1 MSRSVNLPGT
11 PEWFEFA
18 PLDSKKPDM
27 KQIDS
32 EKMKRSVNLG
42 KKMEIESTSLLP
54 PRPTL
59 TELLKHNNCMLARHI
74 FKTNTFFHGKVGF
87 HELVMR
93 KVFAVMGE
101 PAKSLEYL
109 HTVQNLPRESKPE
122 RLILLPAVKSEEALN
137 DFVAQSLRHKS
148 QPAVW
153 LVANPSSVH
162 KHLLLY
168 FHNFFIAS
176 NNPDELKHLQ
186 NVFSLP
192 KLTADLLLSNEREAV
207 FITDFEPVVNSAYL
221 PIAIVRLE
229 SFE

>member
-1 MSRSVNLPGT
+1 MPSSVKLPGN
-11 PEWFEFA
+11 PEWFQFT
-18 PLDSKKPDM
+18 PLDSKKTDTE
-27 KQIDS
+27 QIDS
-32 EKMKRSVNLG
+32 GKTKRSINLG
-42 KKMEIESTSLLP
+42 KKMESEGASLLP
-54 PRPTL
+54 SRLTL
-59 TELLKHNNCMLARHI
+59 TELLQYKDCMLAKHI
-74 FKTNTFFHGKVGF
+74 SKTNTFFHGKVGF
-87 HELVMR
+87 HEMVMR

-101 PAKSLEYL
+101 SSKSIEYL
-109 HTVQNLPRESKPE
+109 HTAQNLPRENKPA
-122 RLILLPAVKSEEALN
+122 RLILLPTVKSKETLN

-148 QPAVW
+148 QSAVW

-162 KHLLLY
+162 KHLLLC